1 MQVEHNTASLPS
13 MIAPFNKGLATAMS
27 RIEDL
32 EVTRLRASDAVLPS
46 DLEKMLARCVK
57 APTHQPSVAFVNTLA
72 GELCPKELSDCKG
85 MLGRPTQVKDRCTT
99 VAGSMGAVIE

>member
-46 DLEKMLARCVK
+46 DLEKMLARCGK
-57 APTHQPSVAFVNTLA
+57 APTHDLSVSVVDTLA
-72 GELCPKELSDCKG
+72 MELCMCCLLTMMRRWEGQAWSGQSQAHSC
-85 MLGRPTQVKDRCTT
+85 
-99 VAGSMGAVIE
+99 

>member
-1 MQVEHNTASLPS
+1 MVPDGMQVEHNTASLPS

-46 DLEKMLARCVK
+46 DLEKMLARCEK
-57 APTHQPSVAFVNTLA
+57 AATHDSSVIIP
-72 GELCPKELSDCKG
+72 GK
-85 MLGRPTQVKDRCTT
+85 
-99 VAGSMGAVIE
+99 GAVICAGS

>member
-46 DLEKMLARCVK
+46 DLEKMLARCGT
-57 APTHQPSVAFVNTLA
+57 APKHEFSEFVVDTLA
-72 GELCPKELSDCKG
+72 MEL
-85 MLGRPTQVKDRCTT
+85 
-99 VAGSMGAVIE
+99 